1 MAEGAPSI
9 LDLPPLRGNPFDL
22 RPIEPSRAEYLVGRD
37 KLVTEWREHLI
48 SQTPRMLLLVGDR
61 GSGRTSL
68 LNALASTTSRRPYI
82 GQIWPERDEPV
93 QGVIHEL
100 SVHFG
105 GFEIPPTM
113 QQTSDRMVEALDKET
128 GTLPLIAFDYP
139 AKIDLNP
146 MLTRLSPLLQR
157 LRALVV
163 VVLTPSQLAGLD
175 DEVLEMFDPPHHL
188 QNLDERQI
196 QVLSN
201 RRIARSANQKWN
213 IRPNLLQAI
222 KQHSDGNPRR
232 VIRLLRDLVDERH
245 DPQEG
250 GVLEKLTTWRAP
262 PVKDSP
268 PVAATPEKPQPVAEA
283 MAEPEPEP
291 EPELEPAVEDPEDIT
306 SYSQKEESDEDE
318 YAEEEELGEE
328 PDDLWDEG
336 EEEELVDEVVEP
348 PTWNDEFEA
357 PQDIWGV
364 DDAPEP
370 ASEDEESRFH
380 QAESESQLESES
392 EPREEQTE
400 EYHQFT
406 EDPAF
411 LYMEEGTEP
420 PKSSRKGGNF
430 GRLLGRTISA
440 NDGMPTTGDNTPIT
454 IAEQHHS
461 LVPKAPKTPVKE
473 MVPESV
479 EDENSA
485 AKIDTSV
492 RTGEEEHVFHDNQAL
507 WVVDSE
513 SMSTLPDPRAY
524 KPPPQQPEPK
534 EQEFQTEWFVAEGEE
549 ALPEPE
555 FEEVETEVQPTA
567 PQIHIPAI
575 PTSPPA
581 VVPQAIS
588 APTPPPVPVQIPVSL
603 GPTWEPDEP
612 FNPIVLQTLTEAERM
627 IVEASSI
634 REVSPSDD
642 ELQARLEV
650 GRSRLS
656 QIYNGMRRKGLLSVR
671 KQGRTRY
678 FKLSEAAGQHLR
690 GAPQGVV

>member
-175 DEVLEMFDPPHHL
+175 EEVLEMFDPPHHL

-250 GVLEKLTTWRAP
+250 GVLEQLTTWRAP
-262 PVKDSP
+262 PVQDSP
-268 PVAATPEKPQPVAEA
+268 PVVAAPEKPQSVSET
-283 MAEPEPEP
+283 MAEPELEP
-291 EPELEPAVEDPEDIT
+291 EPAVEDPENIT
-306 SYSQKEESDEDE
+306 SYAQKEESDEEE

-336 EEEELVDEVVEP
+336 EEEELADEVAEP
-348 PTWNDEFEA
+348 PTWNDEFEV

-364 DDAPEP
+364 DDAPES

-380 QAESESQLESES
+380 QAESESQLESEP
-392 EPREEQTE
+392 EPQEESTE

-440 NDGMPTTGDNTPIT
+440 NDRMPTTGDNTPIT

-461 LVPKAPKTPVKE
+461 LVPKEPKTPVRE
-473 MVPESV
+473 MAPESV
-479 EDENSA
+479 EEEKSA

-534 EQEFQTEWFVAEGEE
+534 VQEFQTEWFVAEGEEEE

-555 FEEVETEVQPTA
+555 FEEVETEVSPTA
-567 PQIHIPAI
+567 SQIHIPAI

-588 APTPPPVPVQIPVSL
+588 APAPAPIPVQIPVSL